1 MIRTL
6 PPVWRNKP
14 PQNSIMLGRAT
25 GPPTITVAKHVPVPL
40 PVAVMVYTVETE
52 GDTDVVP
59 PAVGVT
65 VPIP

>member
-1 MIRTL
+1 
-6 PPVWRNKP
+6 
-14 PQNSIMLGRAT
+14 MLGRAT

-40 PVAVMVYTVETE
+40 PVAVIVYTVETE